1 MANPFGK
8 SVFTISRKCE
18 IVAPMERA
26 ATSTSVRVT
35 ARPAEVFKALGHPA
49 RVTVVRELAAGE
61 KCVCDLVEA
70 AGLGWSTV
78 SRHLAVLREA
88 GVVADEKRGLQV
100 FYRLTLPCVARF
112 IDCLDS
118 PGEYPELMRDPGCC
132 G

>member
-1 MANPFGK
+1 M
-8 SVFTISRKCE
+8 SRTAVSKP
-18 IVAPMERA
+18 VPT
-26 ATSTSVRVT
+26 TSS
-35 ARPAEVFKALGHPA
+35 PAEVFKALGHPA
-49 RVTVVRELAAGE
+49 RVTVVRELAEGE

-78 SRHLAVLREA
+78 SRHLSVLREA

-112 IDCLDS
+112 ISCLDS